1 MRACSCNWIE
11 CFGNQTDHS
20 RPTSQGLSK
29 LVPAYGGTLRVTRRS
44 RKSGGGFGWEV
55 VLDSQTLD
63 KPRGHHG
70 VRGRETQRL
79 CNAMLTVHRL

>member
-20 RPTSQGLSK
+20 RPTSQSLSK
-29 LVPAYGGTLRVTRRS
+29 LVPAYEGTLPVTRRS
-44 RKSGGGFGWEV
+44 RKSGGGIGWEG
-55 VLDSQTLD
+55 VLDSETLD

-70 VRGRETQRL
+70 VRGRETQ
-79 CNAMLTVHRL
+79 